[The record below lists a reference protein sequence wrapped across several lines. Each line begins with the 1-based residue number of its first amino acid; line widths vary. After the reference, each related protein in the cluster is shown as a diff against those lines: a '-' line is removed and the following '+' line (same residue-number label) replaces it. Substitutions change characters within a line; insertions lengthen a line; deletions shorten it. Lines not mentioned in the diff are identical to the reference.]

1 PFVCTISEESNPS
14 EQGSG
19 DSCYSRPQAA
29 QGAAP
34 GRYPLH
40 RGPAAAGGS
49 HEISGAERPR
59 GQQAGHR
66 TALRALPHPVPH
78 VRFAAAVNQKLTTDH
93 TDFTDFL
100 GKSRSFESRKPP
112 PLGRQTMQPAKAI
125 ITGNISRV

>member
-1 PFVCTISEESNPS
+1 
-14 EQGSG
+14 
-19 DSCYSRPQAA
+19 
-29 QGAAP
+29 AP

-49 HEISGAERPR
+49 NEISGAERPR

-93 TDFTDFL
+93 TNCTDFL
-100 GKSRSFESRKPP
+100 GKPRSFESRKPLRP
-112 PLGRQTMQPAKAI
+112 RSTAAGGHEISGAERPRDHLIALRPLVSGPLPW
-125 ITGNISRV
+125 SRRRVST